1 MTNKK
6 LIQARL
12 DYLYKERESVEAS
25 GYRIV
30 PDLRKIYRFINEE
43 IQNLQ
48 LIMFEDEYQSFSDR
62 LEEIFNTGPAFPSK
76 EKGNVIS

>member
-1 MTNKK
+1 MNNKK

-25 GYRIV
+25 GYRID

-76 EKGNVIS
+76 KKDNVIP

>member
-1 MTNKK
+1 MNNKK

-25 GYRIV
+25 GYRID
-30 PDLRKIYRFINEE
+30 PDLRKIYKFINEE

-48 LIMFEDEYQSFSDR
+48 LIMFEDEYQKFSDR
-62 LEEIFNTGPAFPSK
+62 LEEVFNAGPAFPSK
-76 EKGNVIS
+76 EKDNVIS

>member
-1 MTNKK
+1 MNNKK

-12 DYLYKERESVEAS
+12 DYLYKERESVEAA
-25 GYRIV
+25 GYRID

-43 IQNLQ
+43 IQKLQ

-76 EKGNVIS
+76 EKDNVIS

>member
-12 DYLYKERESVEAS
+12 DYLYKDRESVEAS
-25 GYRIV
+25 GCRIE

-76 EKGNVIS
+76 VKDNVIC

>member
-12 DYLYKERESVEAS
+12 DYLYKERESVETC
-25 GYRIV
+25 GYRID
-30 PDLRKIYRFINEE
+30 PDLSKIYRFIQEE

-76 EKGNVIS
+76 EKDNVIS

>member
-12 DYLYKERESVEAS
+12 DHLYKERESVEAS
-25 GYRIV
+25 GYRID

-43 IQNLQ
+43 IQELQ
-48 LIMFEDEYQSFSDR
+48 LIMFAEEYQGLSDR

-76 EKGNVIS
+76 EN

>member
-1 MTNKK
+1 MNNKK

-12 DYLYKERESVEAS
+12 DYLYKERESVETS
-25 GYRIV
+25 GYRID
-30 PDLRKIYRFINEE
+30 PYLRKIYRFIQEE

-62 LEEIFNTGPAFPSK
+62 LEEIFNAGPAFPLK
-76 EKGNVIS
+76 EKDNVIP

>member
-25 GYRIV
+25 GYRID

-48 LIMFEDEYQSFSDR
+48 LMIFEDEYLSFSNR

-76 EKGNVIS
+76 

>member
-12 DYLYKERESVEAS
+12 DYLYKERELVEAS
-25 GYRIV
+25 GYRID
-30 PDLRKIYRFINEE
+30 PDLRKIYKFINEE
-43 IQNLQ
+43 IQSLQ
-48 LIMFEDEYQSFSDR
+48 LVIFEDQYQSFSDR

-76 EKGNVIS
+76 EKDNVIC